1 MTAYSFKVNQSTKP
15 VSFVC
20 LNFALFVASKH
31 RPQQQNHSQTNIIH
45 AVKCHTLFWFADH
58 TISMKILLWNQHFFR
73 WEKIVNFQTT
83 NLCLIVSHFFHST
96 DLVHWFWIFVPK
108 LELCSLQRIDT
119 HSSFSFKLQLKH
131 YEISYHSFIKA
142 SIIIVSKHFTNSPKK
157 NDKNLFDRS

>member
-1 MTAYSFKVNQSTKP
+1 MRSFHVRKCFVRSLCQSFVNNTKMLICKTKYHQNVTAYSFKVNQSTKP

-20 LNFALFVASKH
+20 LNFALFAASKH

-45 AVKCHTLFWFADH
+45 AVKCQTLFWFANR

-83 NLCLIVSHFFHST
+83 NLCLIVSLFFHST
-96 DLVHWFWIFVPK
+96 DLVHWFWIFVQK

-119 HSSFSFKLQLKH
+119 HSSFPFKL
-131 YEISYHSFIKA
+131 
-142 SIIIVSKHFTNSPKK
+142 
-157 NDKNLFDRS
+157 